1 MTTFLSFLIV
11 ALVLIGIVQIV
22 RIFEIASKL
31 NKPSDKPVS
40 DQDNQYNA
48 LALLIVGLGFTA
60 FVGYSF
66 KLWGHLILP
75 DAVTLHGQGIK
86 TLWDITG
93 ILILVTF
100 FITQTLLF
108 VFAYK
113 YRGREGNT
121 ALFQTHNNKLE
132 LLWTFVP
139 AVVLTALI
147 LFGLRTWNE
156 TMVPDTEGAT
166 VIEVYAQQFNWTAR
180 YAGADNQLGNAH
192 YTLIGGVNT
201 LGVDINDTLSLDDK
215 VAREIHLPVDQQI
228 LMRFRSQDV
237 IHSAFMPHFNV
248 QMNCVPGMNTQF
260 AFTPIKTTKE
270 IREEQEMI
278 ERMELVNSERAKKGE
293 EPVEFDYV
301 LLCNK
306 ICGAAHYNMQ
316 IKVIVETQEEY
327 NAWLSEQQTFQSLVS
342 AQ

>member
-1 MTTFLSFLIV
+1 MTTFLSFLIA
-11 ALVLIGIVQIV
+11 ALTIIGIVQIV

-40 DQDNQYNA
+40 DQDNKYNA
-48 LALLIVGLGFTA
+48 IALLIVGLGFTA

-75 DAVTLHGQGIK
+75 EAASLHGQGIK
-86 TLWDITG
+86 QLWDVTG
-93 ILILVTF
+93 YLILFTF
-100 FITQTLLF
+100 FVTQTLLF

-113 YRGREGNT
+113 YRGREGNK

-132 LLWTFVP
+132 LLWTSVP
-139 AVVLTALI
+139 AIVLTALI
-147 LFGLRTWNE
+147 MYGLKTWNE
-156 TMVPDTEGAT
+156 TMVPDTEGAII
-166 VIEVYAQQFNWTAR
+166 VEVYAQQFGWTAR
-180 YAGADNQLGNAH
+180 YSGEDNQLGKAH

-201 LGVDINDTLSLDDK
+201 LGVDINDSLSFDDR
-215 VAREIHLPVDQQI
+215 VVREIHLPVNKQV
-228 LMRFRSQDV
+228 LMKFRSQDV
-237 IHSAFMPHFNV
+237 IHSAYMPHFNV

-260 AFTPIKTTKE
+260 AFTPTKTTE
-270 IREEQEMI
+270 DIRLEPDMI
-278 ERMELVNSERAKKGE
+278 KRMELVNSERAKKGE

-306 ICGAAHYNMQ
+306 ICGSAHYNMQ
-316 IKVIVETQEEY
+316 IKVIVESEEKY
-327 NAWLSEQQTFQSLVS
+327 NAWLAEQQTFQSLVS